1 MSSRK
6 RETEQQ
12 LRERIQQ
19 QMVHDIGI
27 SPHMAVPFVESVLRC
42 FAGERPYF
50 PAAAREYPVLH
61 IRAALERGAA
71 VDEVMREFDISRS
84 KLHQLFPGGL
94 PKLHVPGGDSTVLAK
109 MATK

>member
-19 QMVHDIGI
+19 QMVRDIGI

-50 PAAAREYPVLH
+50 PATARDYPVLH
-61 IRAALERGAA
+61 IRAALERGAS
-71 VDEVMREFDISRS
+71 VDEVMREFDISRAT
-84 KLHQLFPGGL
+84 LHRIFPGGL
-94 PKLHVPGGDSTVLAK
+94 PKLHDASGDSQPLAK
-109 MATK
+109 IETR